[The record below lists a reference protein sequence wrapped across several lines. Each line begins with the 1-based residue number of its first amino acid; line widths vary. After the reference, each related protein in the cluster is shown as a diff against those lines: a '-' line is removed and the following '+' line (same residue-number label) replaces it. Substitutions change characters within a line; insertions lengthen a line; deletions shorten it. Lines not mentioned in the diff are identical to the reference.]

1 MRLFVKAVAAA
12 AGIWTVAVGIWA
24 LAEPAG
30 FAETTRFPPS
40 AHYVHDIG
48 AFQLGIGV
56 TMLLAVLWTDALA
69 VALAGFAAG
78 NTAHAYN
85 HAADADLGG
94 RGFEPYALAA
104 VSVLILA
111 ALIARLRQLGWV
123 VGDTGGPATPAL
135 APFARQKT
143 VLLTTYRRDGTPVGS
158 PVSIVVAG
166 DHAYLRSFEK
176 AWKTR
181 RLARNPDA
189 IVTPSTMRG
198 RPTGPGLPATVRRLS
213 GTETR
218 AAKHAL
224 ARKYPLLHGVLVP
237 LMHRLGRART
247 GRTVHFVL
255 TPAATLASS
264 SSSVTARQSP

>member
-1 MRLFVKAVAAA
+1 MRPFVKAVAAA
-12 AGIWTVAVGIWA
+12 AGIWTTVVGVWA
-24 LAEPAG
+24 LADPAG
-30 FAETTRFPPS
+30 FAGTTRFSPS
-40 AHYVHDIG
+40 THYVHDIG

-56 TMLLAVLWTDALA
+56 SLLLAVLWADALA
-69 VALAGFAAG
+69 VVLAGYLVG

-104 VSVLILA
+104 VSVLVVA
-111 ALIARLRQLGWV
+111 ALIGRLRSLHWV
-123 VGDTGGPATPAL
+123 VGDPGGAASPAL
-135 APFARQKT
+135 AAFARQKT
-143 VLLTTYRRDGTPVGS
+143 VLLTTYRRDGTPVGV
-158 PVSIVVAG
+158 PVSIAVAG

-189 IVTPSTMRG
+189 IVTPSRMRG
-198 RPTGPGLPATVRRLS
+198 RPTGPGLPATVQRLE
-213 GTETR
+213 GAEAR
-218 AAKHAL
+218 LAAKAL
-224 ARKYPLLHGVLVP
+224 ARKYPVLHGVLVP

-255 TPAATLASS
+255 TPAASVANSS
-264 SSSVTARQSP
+264 SSATARQSP

>member
-1 MRLFVKAVAAA
+1 MRPFVKAITLA
-12 AGIWTVAVGIWA
+12 AGIWTTAVGVWA
-24 LAEPAG
+24 LADPSG
-30 FAETTRFPPS
+30 FADTTQFPPS

-56 TMLLAVLWTDALA
+56 SMLLAVLWTDALA
-69 VALAGFAAG
+69 VALAGFLVG
-78 NTAHAYN
+78 NTAHTYN

-104 VSVLILA
+104 VSVLVLA
-111 ALIARLRQLGWV
+111 ALIVRLRQLGWV
-123 VGDTGGPATPAL
+123 VGEAGGPATPEL
-135 APFARQKT
+135 AAFTRQKT
-143 VLLTTYRRDGTPVGS
+143 VLITTYRRDGTPASS

-181 RLARNPDA
+181 HLAHNPDA
-189 IVTPSTMRG
+189 VVTPSTMRG
-198 RPTGPGLPATVRRLS
+198 RPTGAGLPATVRRLD
-213 GTETR
+213 GAEART
-218 AAKHAL
+218 AKRAL

-255 TPAATLASS
+255 TPAASLANS